1 MNKFWN
7 DVIQGFASAQ
17 PGFTPVTSYY
27 TSASQT
33 ASAPAVAQTAA
44 TQQTTSNTPNRSQGA
59 TAEDVYR
66 ATHLAEEQVKR
77 SNTYPKYLIDPSKP
91 YGYKPFKRSREGSS
105 IQRFLNSQGYNLE
118 VDGKVGK
125 ATMAAIKDWQRKHGL
140 IADGLWGDNTEKMA
154 RSYEQQMFKESAP
167 KQQITALQTT
177 PTVTPPTQLEVPQ
190 MVTVPNHLSTLG
202 QFTPVFRN
210 DYYASLSPEDS
221 VAVEAAQY
229 QKRGGCMYKRGKRVK

>member
-27 TSASQT
+27 TSASQA
-33 ASAPAVAQTAA
+33 ASAPAVAPTAA
-44 TQQTTSNTPNRSQGA
+44 TQQTTSNTPNRPQGA

-91 YGYKPFKRSREGSS
+91 YGYKPFKRSRESSS
-105 IQRFLNSQGYNLE
+105 IQRFLNSQGYN
-118 VDGKVGK
+118 
-125 ATMAAIKDWQRKHGL
+125 
-140 IADGLWGDNTEKMA
+140 
-154 RSYEQQMFKESAP
+154 
-167 KQQITALQTT
+167 
-177 PTVTPPTQLEVPQ
+177 LEVPQ

-210 DYYASLSPEDS
+210 DYYASLSPEDA